1 MRFRLIRYG
10 AVGILA
16 TAVHGLCLLLLT
28 SAAALGGGVAN
39 FTSFVIA
46 FTVSIQAQQRF
57 TFNDRLGD
65 QQLNTLAV
73 LLLFLIN
80 AILAAT
86 LGSIA
91 VGIWRV
97 LLPLVPAMVNYILL
111 YVATGL
117 QMFLD

>member
-1 MRFRLIRYG
+1 MRFRLFRYG

-16 TAVHGLCLLLLT
+16 TAVHRLCLLLLT
-28 SAAALGGGVAN
+28 SVAAVGGGVAN

-57 TFNDRLGD
+57 TFSDRLGD
-65 QQLNTLAV
+65 RQLNALAV

-80 AILAAT
+80 AMLAAT

-97 LLPLVPAMVNYILL
+97 MLPLVPAMLNYILL

-117 QMFLD
+117 RMFLH